1 MGLVRAR
8 ARAACI
14 LVLLT
19 RSRKF
24 WAPGAHGVVM
34 CPASNEVEGE
44 LDGSLVPIK
53 RASNG

>member
-1 MGLVRAR
+1 
-8 ARAACI
+8 